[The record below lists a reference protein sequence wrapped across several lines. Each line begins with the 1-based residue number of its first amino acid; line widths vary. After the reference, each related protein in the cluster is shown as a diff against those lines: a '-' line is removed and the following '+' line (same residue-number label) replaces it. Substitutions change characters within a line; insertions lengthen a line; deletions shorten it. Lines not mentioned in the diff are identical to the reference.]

1 MNWKL
6 RQKQMIEE
14 LNKKVFSKDPLRLIR
29 ETYSSMDVVNSNYI
43 KELKN
48 RENYHSDTYENW
60 FIEKIKYD
68 FLVNQAKIE
77 NKIPGYICRFNDGV
91 NVNKLKNAIETT
103 SFEKLKKI
111 EQKGEFAESVYSLK
125 DNRKIEFCHQGH
137 ENNWKKNLNQDLIG
151 KMNNYYKDDLNKFG
165 YDI

>member
-77 NKIPGYICRFNDGV
+77 NKIPGYICRFNDG
-91 NVNKLKNAIETT
+91 KYIA
-103 SFEKLKKI
+103 
-111 EQKGEFAESVYSLK
+111 
-125 DNRKIEFCHQGH
+125 
-137 ENNWKKNLNQDLIG
+137 WNLNKVKEPKWYVKPLP
-151 KMNNYYKDDLNKFG
+151 KNSKFG
-165 YDI
+165 DNTLVDKDVGDLMKCDGVELI

>member
-6 RQKQMIEE
+6 RQKQMVEE
-14 LNKKVFSKDPLRLIR
+14 LNEKVFSRDPLRLIR

-77 NKIPGYICRFNDGV
+77 NKIPGYICRFNDG
-91 NVNKLKNAIETT
+91 KYIA
-103 SFEKLKKI
+103 
-111 EQKGEFAESVYSLK
+111 
-125 DNRKIEFCHQGH
+125 
-137 ENNWKKNLNQDLIG
+137 WNLNKVKEPKWYVKPLP
-151 KMNNYYKDDLNKFG
+151 KNSKFG
-165 YDI
+165 DNTLVDKDVGDLMKCDVVELI

>member
-14 LNKKVFSKDPLRLIR
+14 LNEKVFSKDPLRLIR

-77 NKIPGYICRFNDGV
+77 NKIPGYICG
-91 NVNKLKNAIETT
+91 
-103 SFEKLKKI
+103 S
-111 EQKGEFAESVYSLK
+111 
-125 DNRKIEFCHQGH
+125 
-137 ENNWKKNLNQDLIG
+137 
-151 KMNNYYKDDLNKFG
+151 
-165 YDI
+165 